1 MTLSCNRK
9 SSESPRRCQHHQ
21 DVNILCKDKSMS
33 IYEQIGAKIRE
44 LRVHHLGK
52 GISQETLAEAMSTTP
67 NTISR
72 WETATYK
79 PSIEDLEKL
88 ARYFGTTIGVFF
100 PNIDPGARVQ
110 ALLSATG
117 DLDDDDLDELTRYA
131 QFRRA
136 RKELDQ
142 AKKRGKRKAQ

>member
-1 MTLSCNRK
+1 
-9 SSESPRRCQHHQ
+9 
-21 DVNILCKDKSMS
+21 MS
-33 IYEQIGAKIRE
+33 IYEQIGAKIRD
-44 LRVHHLGK
+44 LRTHHLGK
-52 GISQETLAEAMSTTP
+52 GVSQETLAEAMSTTP

-88 ARYFGTTIGVFF
+88 ARYFGITIGVFF

-142 AKKRGKRKAQ
+142 AKKREKRKTL